1 MARPGRKPIQIDLDK
16 VESLAAQQMTDVQ
29 ICDCL
34 GISDETLRRRKRDH
48 VEFVETIARGKAKG
62 LAIITN
68 KHFEAAKNGN
78 VDAQKHILKCK
89 AGWVETSRQE
99 LVGEGGGPI
108 KATLEMT
115 DDELESIARGRSKRT
130 TA

>member
-1 MARPGRKPIQIDLDK
+1 MQRADMQKTGRKPIPIDLDK
-16 VESLAAQQMTDVQ
+16 VESLAAQQMSEAQ

-34 GISDETLRRRKRDH
+34 GISWMTLNRRKQQY
-48 VEFVETIARGKAKG
+48 ESFVTALARGKAKG

-89 AGWVETSRQE
+89 AGWQETQRHE
-99 LVGEGGGPI
+99 VAGDDDKPLVIVI
-108 KATLEMT
+108 KEKA
-115 DDELESIARGRSKRT
+115 
-130 TA
+130 